1 MLVGV
6 ARKFDSVSP
15 EIGEATSA
23 RSHPLFYNNIMK
35 SEH

>member
-6 ARKFDSVSP
+6 ARNFDSVSP

-23 RSHPLFYNNIMK
+23 RSHRSVAFLISY
-35 SEH
+35 

>member
-15 EIGEATSA
+15 ENGEATAA
-23 RSHPLFYNNIMK
+23 RSHLSFT
-35 SEH
+35 